1 DSPLDAPTTP
11 HTAPLSLHDALP
23 ISNGQNTGP
32 THPYPPLPCCH
43 HPPAPP
49 PCQPARAAPAAICA
63 RAAGLPSTRP
73 LRKAPPRESE
83 FSAWWMPR
91 TFRTEADRE
100 NADLPPVW
108 RAPPKW

>member
-83 FSAWWMPR
+83 FR
-91 TFRTEADRE
+91 DRKSTRL
-100 NADLPPVW
+100 NSSHQIISYAVFCL
-108 RAPPKW
+108 KK